1 MKWTW
6 SGLCIGRE
14 DLFSSRGIVSIGRLF
29 SGVGPDSEKP
39 VGFFGGGLR
48 QKCEKL
54 LHATDFFVP
63 LWSENRE

>member
-6 SGLCIGRE
+6 SGLCIGSE

-29 SGVGPDSEKP
+29 SGVGPDSEKS
-39 VGFFGGGLR
+39 VGVFGGGLWR
-48 QKCEKL
+48 KCEKL
-54 LHATDFFVP
+54 LQATDFFVP